1 MSNVEAAQ
9 KARAVLPPGAVDR
22 WRERWQEAQR
32 DTTWMEG
39 HRLRDEQRAVA
50 LPEIGALVKGFLD
63 RDLVIA
69 EFRETFDR
77 KTRNEWDLFGLKGL
91 SGAMFL
97 NKLVK
102 HLSDQDELT
111 RELQAALAVPVD
123 DDAAR
128 QQIDE
133 LATYLNRKID
143 EGSATRSDL
152 QPNRAPFLVSAVWH
166 MQHPERW
173 PIQQRHDY

>member
-1 MSNVEAAQ
+1 
-9 KARAVLPPGAVDR
+9 
-22 WRERWQEAQR
+22 
-32 DTTWMEG
+32 MEG

-102 HLSDQDELT
+102 HLSDQDELRASCRLRSRFLSTMT
-111 RELQAALAVPVD
+111 RRA
-123 DDAAR
+123 
-128 QQIDE
+128 
-133 LATYLNRKID
+133 NR
-143 EGSATRSDL
+143 SMNS
-152 QPNRAPFLVSAVWH
+152 
-166 MQHPERW
+166 
-173 PIQQRHDY
+173 QRI